1 MSLSEMQDPLYRLNE
16 PAVIADVIDG
26 EAVIM
31 NLERGSYYGLDQ
43 IGADIWQMIL
53 TGRTFD
59 EIATTIAQHFGVER
73 ERVASDV
80 NALAAQMIEEKLIV
94 PDPAGEERVRE
105 PHQITVTVYATPV
118 LTVYSDMKDLL
129 ALDPPMPGL
138 EPASNA

>member
-1 MSLSEMQDPLYRLNE
+1 MSLSEVHGRLFRLNE

-43 IGADIWQMIL
+43 IGADIWQLIL
-53 TGRTFD
+53 AGRTFD
-59 EIATTIAQHFGVER
+59 DIATAIAEHFDIER

-80 NALAAQMIEEKLIV
+80 NALAAQMIEERLIV
-94 PDPAGEERVRE
+94 PDSDGEPRSPAPYEIAVA
-105 PHQITVTVYATPV
+105 VYATPV

-138 EPASNA
+138 EPASNE

>member
-1 MSLSEMQDPLYRLNE
+1 MSLSEMRDPLYRLNE

-53 TGRTFD
+53 AGRTFD
-59 EIATTIAQHFGVER
+59 EIATTIAQHFDIEH
-73 ERVASDV
+73 ERVASDI